1 MEEIR
6 NKVAESGLITL
17 DWSDWYRPSE
27 LAYIDIKD
35 WLFEEVLLREK
46 DFRQQLKDFDWSPY
60 QGKILHFSCS
70 SDAIIP
76 PWAYMLLAVSAQP
89 YVKWSFYGTQESFLQ
104 AYWSW
109 VVDDLDLEQFKD
121 QRVILKGCGDLP
133 VPDSAFLQLSARLSS
148 VVKSLMFG
156 EACSTVPVYKQRKK

>member
-17 DWSDWYRPSE
+17 DWSDWYRAE
-27 LAYIDIKD
+27 EIARIDIKD
-35 WLFEEVLLREK
+35 WLLEEVLLREK
-46 DFRQQLKDFDWSPY
+46 DFRQQLKTFDWTTY
-60 QGKILHFSCS
+60 EGKILHFHCS

-89 YVKWSFYGTQESFLQ
+89 HVNWSFYGSEEGFQQ
-104 AYWSW
+104 QYWSW
-109 VVDDLDLEQFKD
+109 VVDSIDTDKYAD

-133 VPDSAFLQLSARLSS
+133 VPDSAFLQLSAKLAIK
-148 VVKSLMFG
+148 VKSLMFG
-156 EACSTVPVYKQRKK
+156 EACSTVPVFKQKRK